1 MVRPNSYGR
10 RDAQEL
16 ASEIARGID
25 DATES
30 LRWCKKHL
38 QERKTAETL
47 RLAQLNVAY
56 LALAL
61 DWQME
66 GEMEKAFSAIDRI
79 WWQPQRDEG
88 ETLDTSPT
96 GH

>member
-10 RDAQEL
+10 RDAHDL

-30 LRWCKKHL
+30 LRWCMKHV
-38 QERKTAETL
+38 QERKAAETL
-47 RLAQLNVAY
+47 RLAQLNIAY

-66 GEMEKAFSAIDRI
+66 GEMDKAFSAIDRI